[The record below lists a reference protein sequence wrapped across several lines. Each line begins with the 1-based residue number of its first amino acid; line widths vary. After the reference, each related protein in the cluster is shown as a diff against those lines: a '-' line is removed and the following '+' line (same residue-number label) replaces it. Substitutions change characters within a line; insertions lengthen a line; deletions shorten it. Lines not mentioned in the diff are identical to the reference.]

1 MRELKLKPEI
11 GKLYRFRE
19 DNKEAILKKYGF
31 HYTGLLMCLRED
43 VENLNDQPLTI
54 EEYTSKHNLLY
65 QFEVYKCVQYFAQSD
80 FFEQREEYINL
91 PLYLT
96 LYEVNDMIEETHGK
110 PT

>member
-1 MRELKLKPEI
+1 MRQLKIKPEV

-19 DNKEAILKKYGF
+19 DNREMLLKKYGF
-31 HYTGLLMCLRED
+31 YYSGLLMCLQED
-43 VENLNDQPLTI
+43 VENLNDKPLTL

-65 QFEVYKCVQYFAQSD
+65 QFEVYKCIQHSAQTELFD
-80 FFEQREEYINL
+80 KREEHINL

-110 PT
+110 QS